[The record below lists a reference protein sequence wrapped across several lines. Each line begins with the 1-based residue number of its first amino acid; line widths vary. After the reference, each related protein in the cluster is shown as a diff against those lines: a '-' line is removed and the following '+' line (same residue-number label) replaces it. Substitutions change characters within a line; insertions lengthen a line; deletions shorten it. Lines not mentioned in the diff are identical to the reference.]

1 MCVDKLGHTA
11 GKFLSGKRQRD
22 KETKRQRDRETEQ
35 KRNKETER
43 RDTKIQRDEIQK
55 DRADNKN
62 PN

>member
-1 MCVDKLGHTA
+1 MDTQQVN
-11 GKFLSGKRQRD
+11 SYRERD

-43 RDTKIQRDEIQK
+43 RDTKIQRDEIQR